1 MEGLESEGNRNGAP
15 AVYCVTG
22 ATGYIGSWLVK
33 TLLERGHTVHA
44 TVRDPAKCLHLL
56 SLWAGTD
63 RLRLFRADLQEEG
76 SFDEAVKG
84 CDGVFHVAAS
94 MQFSIPV
101 EENIEAYVQ
110 SNIIDPAIKGT
121 LDLLKSCVKS
131 GTVNRV
137 VLTSSISTMTAKDS
151 SGNPISVVDESCK
164 TPVDRVWDEKASGW
178 VYALSKILTEEA
190 AFRFASEN
198 GVKLVSVITCN
209 VGGPFLTSNVPSS
222 IRVLLSPLTGD
233 SELYGILTAVNAR
246 MGSIVLVH
254 IEDICNAHIFLME
267 NNAAEGRY
275 ICAAKSIPMSE
286 LVLYLAQ
293 AFPSSNSQRCRVVV
307 EEEQNNP
314 APSEISSK
322 KLSDLGFNYKHGVE
336 DIIHQSVSSCL
347 DFGLLPR
354 TGNCN

>member
-1 MEGLESEGNRNGAP
+1 MEGSESEGNRNGAP

-56 SLWAGTD
+56 PLWAGSD
-63 RLRLFRADLQEEG
+63 RLRLLRADLEEEG

-94 MQFSIPV
+94 MQFSVPAA
-101 EENIEAYVQ
+101 ENSEGYVQ
-110 SNIIDPAIKGT
+110 LNIIDPAIKGT
-121 LDLLKSCVKS
+121 LDLLKSCLKS

-164 TPVDRVWDEKASGW
+164 TPVDRVSDAKASGW

-198 GVKLVSVITCN
+198 GINLVAVITST
-209 VGGPFLTSNVPSS
+209 VGGPFLTSNVPLS

-233 SELYGILTAVNAR
+233 SELYGILSAVNAR
-246 MGSIVLVH
+246 MGSIALVH
-254 IEDICNAHIFLME
+254 IEDICDAHIFLME
-267 NNAAEGRY
+267 HDEAEGRY
-275 ICAAKSIPMSE
+275 ICAAQSCPMSK

-293 AFPSSNSQRCRVVV
+293 AFPSSDSKSIVV

-314 APSEISSK
+314 VPSELSSK
-322 KLSDLGFNYKHGVE
+322 KLGDLGFNYKHGIE
-336 DIIHQSVSSCL
+336 DIINQSVSSCL
-347 DFGLLPR
+347 GFGLLPR
-354 TGNCN
+354 TAK